1 MVDKS
6 TRYAKSSPWYCPL
19 SRSKLFSKA
28 LSLKKY
34 VRLVR
39 NSCASTSAYK
49 ADDALPAYIRQNNI
63 SATRQRGLVLELAE
77 KNNGEATSSEV
88 MDLLD
93 LKRIIGIAQATQQ
106 STTALL
112 TSQVYHATAIVQQAF
127 PSCKAMQR
135 KEPPGYSHHQW
146 ANRIESHS
154 VNRIRKK
161 ETDSFRNHLF

>member
-39 NSCASTSAYK
+39 DSCASASAYK

-63 SATRQRGLVLELAE
+63 SATRQRGLVLELIE
-77 KNNGEATSSEV
+77 KNNGEVTSSEV
-88 MDLLD
+88 MDLLI
-93 LKRIIGIAQATQQ
+93 K
-106 STTALL
+106 STTI
-112 TSQVYHATAIVQQAF
+112 VKRYHLYQLAYIAGRELQE
-127 PSCKAMQR
+127 S
-135 KEPPGYSHHQW
+135 KEG
-146 ANRIESHS
+146 
-154 VNRIRKK
+154 K
-161 ETDSFRNHLF
+161 

>member
-1 MVDKS
+1 MVLPVIS
-6 TRYAKSSPWYCPL
+6 L
-19 SRSKLFSKA
+19 EIVLEGF
-28 LSLKKY
+28 SLKKY

-93 LKRIIGIAQATQQ
+93 
-106 STTALL
+106 
-112 TSQVYHATAIVQQAF
+112 
-127 PSCKAMQR
+127 
-135 KEPPGYSHHQW
+135 
-146 ANRIESHS
+146 
-154 VNRIRKK
+154 
-161 ETDSFRNHLF
+161 